1 MLEGV
6 ESAPGLPKDSLQA
19 LKGPSYSSVYGNL
32 TFFVELGVLRFQLT
46 LQEFHVMEGLVYVVI
61 GWLES
66 ATKALES
73 NCDKDIHD
81 SIINCN
87 GDITATLQV
96 HDSLICNDRGSR
108 HQKLYLPAF

>member
-1 MLEGV
+1 MDCCDNQMS
-6 ESAPGLPKDSLQA
+6 SA
-19 LKGPSYSSVYGNL
+19 SYSSSVEKGL
-32 TFFVELGVLRFQLT
+32 TALPTNTPGIPCHGRA
-46 LQEFHVMEGLVYVVI
+46 G
-61 GWLES
+61 LES

-81 SIINCN
+81 SIINCS